1 MKKKDLK
8 KFILLC
14 DELEKQGNYDVTKL
28 EEVSDTLE
36 NLGLSIMSDVINEG
50 ETEENKEAMKEMNVK
65 GKIMRGIGQKF
76 FNLFK
81 VQLTVSFAGVTLIHF
96 TIPKQK

>member
-1 MKKKDLK
+1 MKKEDLK
-8 KFILLC
+8 EFMSLC
-14 DELEKQGNYDVTKL
+14 DELELQGNYDVTKL
-28 EEVSDTLE
+28 EQVSDNLE
-36 NLGLSIMSDVINEG
+36 QLGLMIMSDVVEEG
-50 ETEENKEAMKEMNVK
+50 ETAENMEAIKEMNVK

-81 VQLTVSFAGVTLIHF
+81 VTLTVSFAGVTLIHF